1 MATAGD
7 LMKGGL
13 PASDDVREI
22 CRIER
27 RPIAMVYAAID
38 IHKSVFQV
46 AVLDRES
53 GELREQRFTASRE
66 ALDDWA
72 MRWLGRVQ
80 AVAVEATTGRRWVAA
95 CLQAH
100 GFEVRLVDPS
110 QSSALQGRRR
120 RPKTDRLD
128 ARWLVQLLAR
138 ELAPAAWLAPEQ
150 IQCSCA
156 TSAYLG
162 TGRPKHTRSPQPH
175 ATDHRPLATAAP
187 FMWVGPSTRPEL
199 HGRNGHGRG
208 QTPDMARRITSAA
221 GRSRRCPRRPRR
233 AGDRTSR
240 SSR

>member
-1 MATAGD
+1 
-7 LMKGGL
+7 
-13 PASDDVREI
+13 
-22 CRIER
+22 
-27 RPIAMVYAAID
+27 MVYAAID

-80 AVAVEATTGRRWVAA
+80 AVAVEGTTGWRWVAA

-162 TGRPKHTRSPQPH
+162 TGRPKHTRSPQPPQP
-175 ATDHRPLATAAP
+175 TTAHSRQQP
-187 FMWVGPSTRPEL
+187 PSCGSDPRHGPNG

-208 QTPDMARRITSAA
+208 QTPDMARTITSAA